1 MRKDLREYVGRRNR
15 AARRAEAA
23 GLRVWRGWAWR
34 LAGSGVWVPD
44 HDLDDD
50 LDDDL
55 EKEG

>member
-1 MRKDLREYVGRRNR
+1 MRKDLREYVERRNR

-34 LAGSGVWVPD
+34 LAGSGVWVHD
-44 HDLDDD
+44 HD

-55 EKEG
+55 EKED

>member
-1 MRKDLREYVGRRNR
+1 MEGMRKDLREYLERRNR

-34 LAGSGVWVPD
+34 LAGQGVWVPD

-50 LDDDL
+50 LD
-55 EKEG
+55 KEG

>member
-1 MRKDLREYVGRRNR
+1 MRKDMREYMRRFNR

-23 GLRVWRGWAWR
+23 GFHVHGGWAWR

-50 LDDDL
+50 L
-55 EKEG
+55 EREE

>member
-1 MRKDLREYVGRRNR
+1 MEGMRKDLREYLERRNR

-50 LDDDL
+50 L

>member
-1 MRKDLREYVGRRNR
+1 MRKDLREYLRRRNR

-34 LAGSGVWVPD
+34 PTGPGVWVPD

-50 LDDDL
+50 L
-55 EKEG
+55 EKEE